1 MQGHAAYKS
10 VQNVTEDS
18 RSVEYRL
25 LGQVTG
31 ELIAASEDAK
41 DIARRTSALQWN
53 RQMWSAFRIDLVGE
67 DNKLPEDLKAKLIS
81 LSFFVDR
88 ETTDV
93 LYERSNFDAL
103 IEINRSIMK
112 GLMPQSMAGKQEAA
126 RA

>member
-31 ELIAASEDAK
+31 ELIAASEDSQ
-41 DIARRTSALQWN
+41 DVARRVSALQWN

-93 LYERSNFDAL
+93 LYERSNFNAL

-112 GLMPQSMAGKQEAA
+112 GLVPQNVGTGSGSLI
-126 RA
+126 